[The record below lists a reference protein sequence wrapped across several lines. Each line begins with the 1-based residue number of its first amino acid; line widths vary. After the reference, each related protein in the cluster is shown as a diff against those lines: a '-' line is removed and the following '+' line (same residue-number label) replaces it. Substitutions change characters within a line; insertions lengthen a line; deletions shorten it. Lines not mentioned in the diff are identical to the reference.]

1 MKTLPV
7 IGRYSNEQTHF
18 IRRTNYKRSD
28 FEQNMPRVTFTE
40 AKAYIAIVIAIVIAG
55 VAWRFA
61 A

>member
-7 IGRYSNEQTHF
+7 IGRYSNEQIHF
-18 IRRTNYKRSD
+18 TRRTNYKRSD
-28 FEQNMPRVTFTE
+28 FEQDMPRVTLTE